1 MVQSL
6 EVDRFKKY
14 WSLAIGD
21 AERLQDLINETDI
34 CMHYSIAPG
43 LATVPR
49 LSLILGALYVFAF
62 KQEWGIDT
70 GCKLQ
75 LAFISYL
82 TSILPEGRLKNNKN
96 DLFVYFMKIARLVE
110 AELHKGDNAGEP
122 PLYRAPYIILY
133 LIFGINT
140 EEAVTPYLGLLAKL
154 HKELQYSIPT
164 ICIRMND
171 SYQN

>member
-6 EVDRFKKY
+6 EVDRIKKY
-14 WSLAIGD
+14 SHLAIGD

-34 CMHYSIAPG
+34 CMHYSITPG
-43 LATVPR
+43 LAIVPR
-49 LSLILGALYVFAF
+49 LSLILSAMYVFAF

-82 TSILPEGRLKNNKN
+82 ASILPEGRFKNNKD

-110 AELHKGDNAGEP
+110 AELHKGDDAGEP
-122 PLYRAPYIILY
+122 SLYRAPFIILY

-154 HKELQYSIPT
+154 HKELQYSVPA
-164 ICIRMND
+164 ICHRMNK
-171 SYQN
+171 NCLN